1 MEILAEFPTVPVNTA
16 SVLVGPSAP
25 CAARPVDEPEPP
37 RRRCRAVVRPRQA
50 GVRVP
55 PRSVTVL
62 TMVALATWAAVWWIE
77 RGRTGDR
84 GATVAHAGAA
94 AAGTELVR

>member
-1 MEILAEFPTVPVNTA
+1 MEILATFPAVPVDTV
-16 SVLVGPSAP
+16 SVLVEPSAP
-25 CAARPVDEPEPP
+25 CPAHPVVEHDPG

-62 TMVALATWAAVWWIE
+62 TIVALATWAAVWWIE
-77 RGRTGDR
+77 RSRPGDR
-84 GATVAHAGAA
+84 GAAVAHAGAS
-94 AAGTELVR
+94 AGTELVR